1 MNRFSLLITF
11 TGFAA
16 ATAVAA
22 DLSANSAPAPTVE
35 PVVTNA
41 PPTRNF
47 ISEVLAAGAA
57 TNSFQAW
64 NFHVQNTDIGQADP
78 AFPAKYSGPNSLN
91 SQGEFKETVSLDLF
105 AGVRLWPGA
114 ELHAD
119 GLMWQGFG
127 LSQTLG
133 AEAFPNGEA
142 FKVGTKVPKV
152 NLARVFIRQTFG
164 FGGEQEDVADDQ
176 LDLAGKEDI
185 SRLTVT
191 LGRISVKDIF
201 DNNAYANDPRTQ
213 FMSWAFMANQAW
225 DYPGDSLGYTTGV
238 ALEFNQPQWTLR
250 YGWFQMPRVANGMGQ
265 DMHYLEAWGMVTE
278 LERRFTIADHPGT
291 VRLLAFL
298 NRAHM
303 GDYAQATEEAIE
315 NSEPADIANTRA
327 YRLKYGFG
335 LNLEQEIV
343 KNVGVFSRIG
353 WSDGGS
359 EAWVFSDVD
368 RSATAG
374 ISVKGAFWNR
384 TDDTFAIAGAV
395 NGISHVH
402 QEFLEAGGT
411 GILAGDGA
419 LDYGWE
425 KSMETYYDCAIWKTI
440 HAALD
445 YQFISDPAFNQDRGP
460 VSVFSAR
467 IHWEF

>member
-1 MNRFSLLITF
+1 MRIKCILGYIIENPTIKLSV
-11 TGFAA
+11 A
-16 ATAVAA
+16 ATLSGFVAVTAAVA
-22 DLSANSAPAPTVE
+22 DP
-35 PVVTNA
+35 
-41 PPTRNF
+41 
-47 ISEVLAAGAA
+47 A
-57 TNSFQAW
+57 TNTPPGPGIGPAAPNPPALW
-64 NFHVQNTDIGQADP
+64 NWHVQNTDIGQADT

-91 SQGEFKETVSLDLF
+91 SQGEFKETVSADLF

-127 LSQTLG
+127 LSSTVG

-142 FKVGTKVPKV
+142 FRAGTQEPAV
-152 NLARVFIRQTFG
+152 NLARLFLRETIG
-164 FGGEQEDVADDQ
+164 LGGEQEDVADDQ

-185 SRLTVT
+185 SRITIT
-191 LGRISVKDIF
+191 LGRMSVKDIF

-213 FMSWAFMANQAW
+213 FMSWAYMANEAW
-225 DYPGDSLGYTTGV
+225 DYPGDSLGYTTG
-238 ALEFNQPQWTLR
+238 AAIELNQPEWTAR

-265 DMHYLEAWGMVTE
+265 DMHYLAAWGMATE
-278 LERRFTIADHPGT
+278 FERRFQIGGHPGT

-303 GDYAQATEEAIE
+303 GDYAQATAAAQ
-315 NSEPADIANTRA
+315 SSMLPTDIIATRA

-335 LNLEQEIV
+335 LNVEQEIF
-343 KNVGVFSRIG
+343 KNVGVFSRLG

-359 EAWVFSDVD
+359 EAWVFTDVD
-368 RSATAG
+368 RSATLG
-374 ISVKGAFWNR
+374 LSVKGEMWR
-384 TDDTFAIAGAV
+384 RPDDTIGVAGSL

-402 QEFLEAGGT
+402 QEFLAAAGT

-419 LDYGWE
+419 LDYGLE
-425 KSMETYYDCAIWKTI
+425 KSLETYYDCAVWKTI

-445 YQFISDPAFNQDRGP
+445 YQFIEDPAFNRDRGP
-460 VSVFSAR
+460 VSVFSVR

>member
-1 MNRFSLLITF
+1 MLKFSLFATF

-16 ATAVAA
+16 ATAAVA
-22 DLSANSAPAPTVE
+22 DPSTNCVPAPATGF
-35 PVVTNA
+35 T
-41 PPTRNF
+41 
-47 ISEVLAAGAA
+47 S
-57 TNSFQAW
+57 TNSLPRW
-64 NFHVQNTDIGQADP
+64 NWHVQNTDIAQADP
-78 AFPAKYSGPNSLN
+78 AFPAKYSGPNSLD
-91 SQGEFKETVSLDLF
+91 SQGEFKESVSVDLF
-105 AGVRLWPGA
+105 AGLRLWPGA
-114 ELHAD
+114 EIHAD
-119 GLMWQGFG
+119 GLMWQGYG

-142 FKVGTKVPKV
+142 FRAGTKVPGV
-152 NLARVFIRQTFG
+152 NLARLFLRQTIG
-164 FGGEQEDVADDQ
+164 FGGDQEDIADDE

-185 SRLTVT
+185 SRLTFT
-191 LGRISVKDIF
+191 IGRISVKDIF

-213 FMSWAFMANQAW
+213 FMSWAFMANEAW

-238 ALEFNQPQWTLR
+238 AVELNHPQWTTR
-250 YGWFQMPRVANGMGQ
+250 YGWFQMPRVSNGMGQ

-278 LERRFTIADHPGT
+278 FERRFTVGDHPGA

-303 GDYAQATEEAIE
+303 GNYAQAADEAE
-315 NSEPADIANTRA
+315 SSGLPADIVATRA

-335 LNLEQEIV
+335 LNVEQEIF
-343 KNVGVFSRIG
+343 KNIGVFSRIG

-359 EAWVFSDVD
+359 EGWVFSDVD

-374 ISVKGAFWNR
+374 VSIKGEFWSR
-384 TDDTFAIAGAV
+384 PDDTFGLAGSV

-402 QEFLEAGGT
+402 QEFLELGGT

-419 LDYGWE
+419 LDYGLE
-425 KSMETYYDCAIWKTI
+425 KSVETYYDCNLWKTI
-440 HAALD
+440 HATLD
-445 YQFISDPAFNQDRGP
+445 YQFIMDPAFNQARGP
-460 VSVFSAR
+460 VSVFAAR